1 MLSLGVGPGGEIT
14 QLYSFFVVG
23 VLHLITAVFLAS
35 GGLYHSIIGNERLEE
50 TTLGSLSTI
59 LWVDRFRITAI
70 LGVHLVFL
78 GLGSLTLFDKAIT
91 TGLYDTWAGG
101 GGDVQLIK
109 ELSVNYNP
117 YVLVRYLLRAPFGS
131 EGWMISMN
139 SMEDLTGG
147 VLLGWFRFS
156 HWWYLAYN
164 YSSYRRIQSRI
175 YLVR

>member
-1 MLSLGVGPGGEIT
+1 M
-14 QLYSFFVVG
+14 
-23 VLHLITAVFLAS
+23 
-35 GGLYHSIIGNERLEE
+35 
-50 TTLGSLSTI
+50 
-59 LWVDRFRITAI
+59 TAI

-78 GLGSLTLFDKAIT
+78 GLGVLTLFDKAIT

-101 GGDVQLIK
+101 GGDVRLIK

-131 EGWMISMN
+131 EGWMISW
-139 SMEDLTGG
+139 
-147 VLLGWFRFS
+147 VFHYLGWSWFS

-164 YSSYRRIQSRI
+164 YNNYRHVQSRI